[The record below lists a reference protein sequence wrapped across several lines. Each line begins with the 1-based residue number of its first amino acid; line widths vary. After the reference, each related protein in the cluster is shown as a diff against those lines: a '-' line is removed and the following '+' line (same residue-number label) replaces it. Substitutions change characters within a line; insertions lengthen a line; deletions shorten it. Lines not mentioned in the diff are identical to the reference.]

1 MNRDDYLDY
10 SQSGYRERGRS
21 EGPGVRSNR
30 LEGVRLD
37 SEYVP
42 HYAEGRSGAGPTGSG
57 GGRPR
62 RRHVGKRRKALITIT
77 VLGLFSFTAGFIAM
91 WSLGSVIVGGS
102 AFGGSGAA
110 ELSVGAIPASDDY
123 AVEPL
128 VNLVDFRDLAYIPV
142 KAVAVLAKRTPSYF
156 DRVIAAIDRTEINSL
171 VITVKD
177 DNGRIAFDTDTPLGV
192 KYGTINTGQGI
203 GIEDLDALM
212 AKLAEHNIMP
222 IARIVC
228 FKDDTLARK
237 RPEMA
242 VQNETGGIFID
253 GEGMSWLNPYN
264 HDAWEYLVQ
273 VAEECARRGF
283 REIQFDYIRFPTAGT
298 SRATYPGQYCAK
310 EDAIAGFLAYARPR
324 LEALGVWMS
333 ADCFGWVVGRTDDV
347 GMGQKL
353 EKLCQNVDVLCPMVY
368 PSLYGAWSYGIEKP
382 ELRPYDI
389 VHAALTDAAKRL
401 IGTGAKGRP
410 YLLAAD
416 GKRVKSTAEWI
427 KAQIQAAEDLGFNE
441 WMLWGGYLEEAL
453 RAKDGTYAGPALTKY
468 GPGGTTATTVTTVSQ

>member
-1 MNRDDYLDY
+1 MLTIAAF
-10 SQSGYRERGRS
+10 G
-21 EGPGVRSNR
+21 
-30 LEGVRLD
+30 
-37 SEYVP
+37 
-42 HYAEGRSGAGPTGSG
+42 
-57 GGRPR
+57 
-62 RRHVGKRRKALITIT
+62 ITA
-77 VLGLFSFTAGFIAM
+77 FAAGFIAM

-102 AFGGSGAA
+102 AFGGSGGGALTAA
-110 ELSVGAIPASDDY
+110 ALPGRTGYE
-123 AVEPL
+123 VEPL
-128 VNLVDFRDLAYIPV
+128 VDLLDFRDLAYVPV
-142 KAVAVLAKRTPSYF
+142 KAVSVMPTRTTTYF
-156 DRVIAAIDRTEINSL
+156 DKVIAAIDRTEINSL

-177 DNGRIAFDTDTPLGV
+177 DYGRIAFNTEMALGK
-192 KYGTINTGQGI
+192 KYGTINYKQFVGI
-203 GIEDLDALM
+203 ADLDGLL
-212 AKLAEHNIMP
+212 AKLAEHHIMP

-242 VQNETGGIFID
+242 VQSTEGGVFVD
-253 GEGMSWLNPYN
+253 LEGQAWLNPYN

-283 REIQFDYIRFPTAGT
+283 REIQFDYVRFPTAGT
-298 SRATYPGQYCAK
+298 SKAAYPGQYCAK

-324 LEALGVWMS
+324 LEALGVWVS

-368 PSLYGAWSYGIEKP
+368 PSLYGAWSYGVEKP

-389 VHAALTDAAKRL
+389 VRAALTDAAKRL

-416 GKRVKSTAEWI
+416 GKRVRSSPEWV
-427 KAQIQAAEDLGFNE
+427 KAQIQAAEDMGFNE

-453 RAKDGTYAGPALTKY
+453 RDAEGTYSGPALTKY
-468 GPGGTTATTVTTVSQ
+468 GPGGTTGTTSTTLPGATGQ